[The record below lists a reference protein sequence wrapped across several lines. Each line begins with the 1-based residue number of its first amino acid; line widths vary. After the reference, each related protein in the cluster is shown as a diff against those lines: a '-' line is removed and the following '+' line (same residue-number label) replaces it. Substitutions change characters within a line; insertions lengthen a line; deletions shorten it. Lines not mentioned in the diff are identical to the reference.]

1 MEFQEQVFRVFPWN
15 LTHVADEKGEGEG
28 GGRRG
33 EGEKNYYQS

>member
-15 LTHVADEKGEGEG
+15 LTHVADEKGEG
-28 GGRRG
+28 GRRG

>member
-15 LTHVADEKGEGEG
+15 LTHVADEKGKG

>member
-15 LTHVADEKGEGEG
+15 LTHVADEKGKGE